1 MQNTKEMGAH
11 HTPPADQMHPLANGY
26 THFTAE
32 QLSLPALT
40 FMAGDGQFHSNEPT
54 AKSPKAYIPLT
65 LADVGQMIEAPP
77 SIDKSEARWAIFSTL
92 FTRQFAAQ
100 RLGGE
105 FIALWCDFDYNPRP
119 LDEVLAAWREI
130 AGQSLA
136 WLYTT
141 RSATEEKPKS
151 RLIIPI
157 AMTVDSQTF
166 SLAQEVLNDQF
177 ELKGFKTD
185 RANQRAGQ
193 LCYLPNRG
201 EFYDWRKAGSELF
214 NIKII
219 GSDLRLK
226 QAQQTLAQTQR
237 KASREAAAARRQAR
251 LEENQCG
258 ELQTS
263 TIEWFNEAHS
273 LDEMLCEAGYDPDPT
288 HEDRYRH
295 PASESGSF
303 SARVWRDGDV
313 ERVSTLSSS
322 DPLFTETG
330 GAHDA
335 FSAWCI
341 LQHGGDERTALQAAR
356 QLKGVETM
364 REVVAALTNGDDD
377 GWHVTPYGV
386 EGVPD
391 LSHDQLA
398 IELGTAGFARDAR
411 YVAQWSKWLFW
422 NGSRWERDE
431 KLKHFTAIRDYL
443 RAKVTKLNEWAKR
456 KAETILAAGGNA
468 AENQAKAVYAYARD
482 NAKSLR
488 QNACIVAVE
497 SLAKSNAELAA
508 VPSQFDADPMVL
520 GTPNGTVDLT
530 TGEMRLATRT
540 DYLTRQCSVA
550 PAAPGTP
557 CPTWMAFLHRAMDGD
572 DEKVAFLQRVV
583 GYTLTGQTNEHKLFF
598 LFGTGRNGKSVFVN
612 TIFGLMGDYAKRA
625 PAQTFLDSHGER
637 HPTDLAGLQGARLVA
652 GSELP
657 AGKAWNES
665 IIKDLTGGDV
675 ITARFMRGDFF
686 DYKPQFTLFIAGNH
700 QPAIKTTDEAMR
712 ARIVLV
718 PFTVTIPE
726 HERDPLLESKLRQEW
741 AAILRWAVDGAVAWG
756 QDGLRVPASVRDA
769 SREYLDMEDHIGE
782 FIDERLRTKPGNT
795 LQIGELYQVFN
806 EWQKNAGIAPWS
818 KKAMSQALAERG
830 IKSFKLTGGARG
842 YRDLALFP
850 QTAAEVW

>member
-11 HTPPADQMHPLANGY
+11 HTPPAKQMHPSANENV
-26 THFTAE
+26 HFTAE
-32 QLSLPALT
+32 QAELPSFT
-40 FMAGDGQFHSNEPT
+40 FMGGDGQFHTNEPI
-54 AKSPKAYIPLT
+54 KKNRKPYIPMT
-65 LADVGQMIEAPP
+65 LSDVGQMIEAPP
-77 SIDKSEARWAIFSTL
+77 STAKSAARWAIFSTL
-92 FTRQFAAQ
+92 FTREFAAQ
-100 RLGGE
+100 LDGGE
-105 FIALWCDFDYNPRP
+105 FVALWCDFDQDPRI
-119 LDEVLAAWREI
+119 LDEVAAAWNEI

-136 WLYTT
+136 WFYTT
-141 RSATEEKPKS
+141 RSATEETPKS
-151 RLIIPI
+151 RLIVPL
-157 AMTVDSQTF
+157 ATPVNGQTF
-166 SLAQEVLNDQF
+166 ILAQEVLNDRF
-177 ELKGFKTD
+177 ERKGFKTD
-185 RANQRAGQ
+185 RASQRAGQ

-201 EFYDWRKAGSELF
+201 EFYDWRKQGSTLF
-214 NIKII
+214 DVEGL
-219 GSDLRLK
+219 GSDLSLK
-226 QAQQTLAQTQR
+226 QAQHTLAKHER
-237 KASREAAAARRQAR
+237 KASRQAAAERRQAR
-251 LEENQCG
+251 FEERQRGGVN
-258 ELQTS
+258 LS
-263 TIEWFNEAHS
+263 PIEWFNETHS
-273 LDEMLCEAGYDPDPT
+273 LDEILGLAGYALDPSHADK
-288 HEDRYRH
+288 YRH
-295 PASESGSF
+295 PLSESGSF
-303 SARVWRDGDV
+303 SARVWRDSEI
-313 ERVSTLSSS
+313 ERVSSLSTS
-322 DPLFTETG
+322 DPLFMETG
-330 GAHDA
+330 KAHDA

-341 LQHGGDERTALQAAR
+341 LEHGGDESAAVEAAK
-356 QLKGVETM
+356 QLKGAETM
-364 REVVAALTNGDDD
+364 REVAAALTNGNDD
-377 GWHVTPYGV
+377 GWLVKPYGV
-386 EGVPD
+386 EGLPD

-398 IELGTAGFARDAR
+398 IELSSAGFAKDAR

-431 KLKHFTAIRDYL
+431 KLKHATAVRDYQ
-443 RAKVTKLNEWAKR
+443 RAKVTKLIEWAEK
-456 KAETILAAGGNA
+456 KIEAILADGGYG
-468 AENQAKAVYAYARD
+468 AEKQARAVQAYARA
-482 NAKSLR
+482 NAKTLR
-488 QNACIVAVE
+488 QNACIMAVE

-540 DYLTRQCSVA
+540 DYLTRQCAVA

-850 QTAAEVW
+850 QTPADVW